1 MTTKHILP
9 NLNRYRVVLASAS
22 PRRRELLAGLGIRF
36 ESLSLDVSEDYPK
49 ELPVEEIPCFLAEK
63 KATAYDI
70 SQDCLLITADTIVCF
85 EGRVYGKPQNRS
97 EAERMLTE
105 LAGKTHLVITGL
117 CIKTAQKQ
125 KTFSV
130 TTKVRFAT
138 LDREEINFYLDN
150 FEPYDKA
157 GSYGIQEWI
166 GYIAVESIEGS
177 YFNVMGLP
185 LQRLY
190 SELKAF

>member
-1 MTTKHILP
+1 MNPKYILP
-9 NLNRYRVVLASAS
+9 NLNPYRVVLASAS

-49 ELPVEEIPCFLAEK
+49 DLPVEEIPCFLAEK

-117 CIKTAQKQ
+117 YIKTAQKQ

>member
-1 MTTKHILP
+1 MNTRHILP
-9 NLNRYRVVLASAS
+9 NLNPYRVVLASAS
-22 PRRRELLAGLGIRF
+22 PRRRELLVGLGICF
-36 ESLSLDVSEDYPK
+36 ESLSLDVPEDYPK

-63 KATAYDI
+63 KAAAYNI
-70 SQDCLLITADTIVCF
+70 SQDSLLITADTIVCF

-105 LAGKTHLVITGL
+105 LSGKTHLVITGL
-117 CIKTAQKQ
+117 CIKTLQKQ

-130 TTKVRFAT
+130 TTKVRFAA
-138 LDREEINFYLDN
+138 LDREEIDFYLDN

-166 GYIAVESIEGS
+166 GYVAVESIEGS

-185 LQRLY
+185 IQRLY